1 MNDFFDNQKILL
13 VIRNRFIHFVIIGI
27 VAIALAALFSSP
39 VFITPKFKSKARVYP
54 INLAVMSTES
64 ETEQLLEIINSND
77 IKFRVFDV
85 FKLYDIYK
93 IPKSDPQYFTNMLSE
108 YNSNVT
114 AKKTEFETVELS
126 VLDKDPS
133 RAAQMCDSIIQFYN
147 EKVREM
153 HSAKNREV
161 VKIVS
166 DNIKLRTLERDS
178 LLGLLNQQREKYK
191 ILDFNSQVRDIT
203 RGYMEALAAGKENTQ
218 GGKEIKQLYD
228 NLSQKGG
235 EVYIL
240 EKRFAKTNMAIDSLK
255 VLYDINLSEAN
266 KKITYCHIVEKPVPA
281 DKKSY
286 PVRWIM
292 VSMTLFA
299 SLFLSLLL
307 FILLDYRKEK

>member
-27 VAIALAALFSSP
+27 VAIVLAAIFSSP

-85 FKLYDIYK
+85 FKLNEIYK
-93 IPKSDPQYFTNMLSE
+93 IPKSDPQYLTNMLSE

-126 VLDKDPS
+126 VLDKDPK
-133 RAAQMCDSIIQFYN
+133 RAARMCDSIIHFYN

-166 DNIKLRTLERDS
+166 DNIKIRTLERDS
-178 LLGLLNQQREKYK
+178 LLYLLNQQREKYK

-218 GGKEIKQLYD
+218 GGREIKQLYD
-228 NLSQKGG
+228 NMSEKGG

-255 VLYDINLSEAN
+255 FLYDINLSEAN
-266 KKITYCHIVEKPVPA
+266 KKITYCNIVEKPVPA